1 MTISIRGM
9 PQLLAALERVV
20 IQAQIATP
28 IATKAGGEVVA
39 ADMKAHAPTDTG
51 AMANSIVVQVE
62 GDTAHV
68 GPTVPYARFPN
79 FGTRYQS
86 AQPFASEAAEESE
99 GPVEA
104 AMAAIFKIAM
114 R

>member
-1 MTISIRGM
+1 MTILGI
-9 PQLLAALERVV
+9 PQAIAALERRV
-20 IQAQIATP
+20 IAAKIAES
-28 IATKAGGEVVA
+28 IAAKAGGEVVA
-39 ADMKAHAPTDTG
+39 ADMKAHAPRDKGT
-51 AMANSIVVQVE
+51 MADSIIVQVE

-86 AQPFASEAAEESE
+86 AQPFASDAADESE

>member
-1 MTISIRGM
+1 MTVRGI
-9 PQLLAALERVV
+9 PEAIAALERRV
-20 IQAQIATP
+20 IAAKVAETV
-28 IATKAGGEVVA
+28 AAKAGGEVVA
-39 ADMKAHAPTDTG
+39 ADMKAHAPRDSG
-51 AMANSIVVQVE
+51 RMAGSVVVRVE

-86 AQPFASEAAEESE
+86 AQPFASNAANESE

>member
-1 MTISIRGM
+1 MTVHGL
-9 PQLLAALERVV
+9 PQAIAALERRK
-20 IQAQIATP
+20 IAAKIAEP
-28 IATKAGGEVVA
+28 IAAMAGGEVVA
-39 ADMKAHAPTDTG
+39 VDMKMHAPRNTG
-51 AMANSIVVQVE
+51 AMADSIIVQVE

-68 GPTVPYARFPN
+68 GPTVPYAKFPN
-79 FGTRYQS
+79 FGTRYQA
-86 AQPFASEAAEESE
+86 AQPFVNDAADESE

>member
-1 MTISIRGM
+1 MTVHGI
-9 PQLLAALERVV
+9 PQALTALERRK
-20 IQAQIATP
+20 IA
-28 IATKAGGEVVA
+28 AKLAESLAAMAGGEVVA
-39 ADMKAHAPTDTG
+39 VDMKVHAPRNTG
-51 AMANSIVVQVE
+51 AMAESVIVQVE

-86 AQPFASEAAEESE
+86 AQPFVNDAADESE

-104 AMAAIFKIAM
+104 AMAAVFKIAM

>member
-1 MTISIRGM
+1 MAESI
-9 PQLLAALERVV
+9 
-20 IQAQIATP
+20 
-28 IATKAGGEVVA
+28 
-39 ADMKAHAPTDTG
+39 
-51 AMANSIVVQVE
+51 IVRVE

-86 AQPFASEAAEESE
+86 AQPFASDAADESE

-104 AMAAIFKIAM
+104 AMAAILKIAM